1 MLEEHLL
8 DTKCH
13 QREAFSCGVPALA
26 QHLQR
31 FAGQHQRTGV
41 STTYV
46 LVGDQSPTYIMGY
59 YTLCA
64 AEIAHQR
71 LSIREQQQLPR
82 YPVPCFRMGR
92 LACQQDHQGKGLG
105 RILLGLAVDRCLM
118 AREHIAAWALIV
130 DAKDQHACAFYQH
143 YGFTSFK
150 DKPLML
156 YLPFGSMDQ

>member
-8 DTKCH
+8 DTKRH
-13 QREAFSCGVPALA
+13 QLEAFSCGVPALD
-26 QHLQR
+26 QYLRR
-31 FAGQHQRTGV
+31 FAGQHQRAGI

-46 LVGDQSPTYIMGY
+46 LVDDQLPTHIMGY
-59 YTLCA
+59 YTLSA

-82 YPVPCFRMGR
+82 YPIPCFRMGR

-105 RILLGLAVDRCLM
+105 RLLLGLAVDRCLM

-130 DAKDQHACAFYQH
+130 DAKDQQARAFYQH
-143 YGFTSFK
+143 YGFTAFS
-150 DKPLML
+150 DNPLML
-156 YLPFGSMDQ
+156 YLPLGTMDR